1 MILIIW
7 YFINNINLFQP
18 HYELEPIVSHIS
30 NLLNDSAT
38 KLQGL
43 LLLNSFL
50 PQCPLDI
57 FEQKGS
63 LWITLSTKVLVQKK
77 PQNTVCLALRVLSEC
92 DLDSYTGLNRT

>member
-1 MILIIW
+1 M
-7 YFINNINLFQP
+7 
-18 HYELEPIVSHIS
+18 SHIS

-57 FEQKGS
+57 FEQKGA
-63 LWITLSTKVLVQKK
+63 LWITLSTKVLVQRK
-77 PQNTVCLALRVLSEC
+77 PHTTVSLALCVLSKFIFILYEI
-92 DLDSYTGLNRT
+92 